1 LAILYRFSNSFLCK
15 KTCLFICI
23 IQYIIIG
30 NVGLSGFHIFYWKA
44 AFQYLLFSFSWSY
57 FPFLNVSQ
65 TNRDEFIN
73 VISPRRRSDCLTSE
87 RKINDLQFP
96 INPRRLTFPKW
107 KILQIKN
114 RKINIEHKRFNLN
127 SISSLSFNSYS
138 RKSRHNLQSFESAS
152 V

>member
-73 VISPRRRSDCLTSE
+73 VISPRRRSDCLSSLE

-96 INPRRLTFPKW
+96 INPRRPTFLKW
-107 KILQIKN
+107 KIFQIKN
-114 RKINIEHKRFNLN
+114 RKINIEQTFQFELN
-127 SISSLSFNSYS
+127 FVTFIVFVFT
-138 RKSRHNLQSFESAS
+138 KIKT
-152 V
+152 